1 MKKVFS
7 LILVLALMVS
17 MMPAVYA
24 AEITDAAPPAEEPT
38 QPVESSES
46 APTTENQD
54 PSEATEP
61 PSEEMNVTEA
71 TETPETSEV
80 TEPSEAP
87 EEADATEATET
98 TEATDATEPEVNE
111 DPMMSQALIDSG
123 FVTDQIQKKQ
133 VGIEDPGD
141 YGISTFRVQ
150 KMATLR
156 NCDPMDFICKDGTR
170 QGFHY
175 ADEDGKAP
183 WDYMNMIY
191 CLESNKSFSV
201 GSGHAGVG
209 ELPFDGSGSVQGEKV
224 WYKLTADQRVAI
236 GLILL
241 YGAPTKLWDESWG
254 INTSGLNMQNPN
266 VGYRYATQALIWE
279 IANNMREAVP
289 PYKRTNSYW
298 YDNAVGQCMSADGST
313 DHFLVAYN
321 SIVSDM
327 QLHNVIPSFTGDF
340 AASAPEI
347 QMTGNST
354 SVTDSNKVLSK
365 FTFTN
370 GNGVSYSK
378 NGNTLTI
385 SVSGAVPTA
394 VQSATATLPDPM
406 ASLYEVWYNQYDSS
420 KQTCIKV
427 SVPASDPVPA
437 YFKLKASNGSLSLK
451 KTTEDGK
458 NLAGWQFSIYSDQ
471 NCTKLISGPHT
482 TDSNGNISVANLTAG
497 QVWVKEIGHTNADI
511 AKLYYCGSTNPQAVT
526 IVAGQTASVSFHNK
540 LSLGVAKIVKTATNG
555 GSVSGWH
562 FTVKNSSGTVVGTY
576 VTDSSGVISV
586 SLLPGT
592 YTVTETDGAYKYWVN
607 DPTPTKTI
615 TVKANE
621 TATVTFTNQYRGQAQ
636 IVKTATNGG
645 SVSGW
650 HFTVKDSS
658 GKKVG
663 DYVTDSTG
671 IITLDLEPGTYT
683 VTETDGAYKYWVN
696 DPTPTKTVK
705 VVAGQTAKVTFQNQ
719 WRGQAQIVKT
729 ATNGGSVAGWHFEVK
744 DSNGK
749 VVGNY
754 QTDSTGIITLDLEPG
769 KYTVTETDGVYKYWL
784 NDPEP
789 TKTVTVVAGQTTK
802 VAFQN
807 QYRGQA
813 QILKAA
819 TNGGS
824 VEGWHFSVFT
834 ADGTKIGDYVT
845 DSTGI
850 ITLDL
855 EPGVYTVKETD
866 GKYTYWHNDPE
877 PEKTVTVVAGQTSSV
892 TFLNKWIGKAKIV
905 KTLANPEAGTVEGWQ
920 FTISRIVGEDTEYLD
935 TVTTSAD
942 GTIDYDLEP
951 GKYLITELIE
961 ENSLWECIT
970 DQSVVIEVKAG
981 QTTEVPFTNAL
992 RPGKISIH
1000 KVDTRGESLGS
1011 TEFTLEWSEDGI
1023 NWMPVSHTDSA
1034 VPQIGGCTTTGLLDG
1049 GRLVTDETGLV
1060 SFEGLYP
1067 TLHYRLT
1074 ETKAKEGYQLLG
1086 DYAYVGSLCA
1096 DKDFTVSL
1104 RVVNAKVFTLP
1115 ETGSNALA
1123 LMPIGLMLCAAVCMG
1138 ALFVLKKKEI

>member
-38 QPVESSES
+38 QPVESTES

-71 TETPETSEV
+71 TETPETSDV

-98 TEATDATEPEVNE
+98 TEATGATEPEVNE

-224 WYKLTADQRVAI
+224 WYKLSADQRVAI

-511 AKLYYCGSTNPQAVT
+511 AKLYYCSSANPQAVT
-526 IVAGQTASVSFHNK
+526 IVAGQTASISFHNK

-621 TATVTFTNQYRGQAQ
+621 TAIVTFTNQYRGQAQ

-663 DYVTDSTG
+663 DYV
-671 IITLDLEPGTYT
+671 
-683 VTETDGAYKYWVN
+683 
-696 DPTPTKTVK
+696 
-705 VVAGQTAKVTFQNQ
+705 
-719 WRGQAQIVKT
+719 
-729 ATNGGSVAGWHFEVK
+729 
-744 DSNGK
+744 
-749 VVGNY
+749 
-754 QTDSTGIITLDLEPG
+754 TDSTGIITLDLEPG

-866 GKYTYWHNDPE
+866 GKYTYWHNDSE

-1000 KVDTRGESLGS
+1000 KVDTRGESLDS

-1023 NWMPVSHTDSA
+1023 NWMPVSYTDSA
-1034 VPQIGGCTTTGLLDG
+1034 VPQIGGCTTAGLLDG